1 MSYCTRDVQRAES
14 LEGENE
20 TTELEMIIYSIWS
33 LTFQQF
39 EFGLFSYDS
48 LSTFFGGGFFLGFFF
63 FFRMIPLWNSAV
75 VVAAVSCC
83 CPGK

>member
-39 EFGLFSYDS
+39 EFGLFSYDT
-48 LSTFFGGGFFLGFFF
+48 LSTFFDGGFFFCLVGFF
-63 FFRMIPLWNSAV
+63 
-75 VVAAVSCC
+75 
-83 CPGK
+83 

>member
-48 LSTFFGGGFFLGFFF
+48 LSTFFGGGFFFCFFF
-63 FFRMIPLWNSAV
+63 LAVNECVKFFLEYFV
-75 VVAAVSCC
+75 F
-83 CPGK
+83 

>member
-39 EFGLFSYDS
+39 EFGLFSYDT
-48 LSTFFGGGFFLGFFF
+48 LSTFFDGGFFFVWLVS
-63 FFRMIPLWNSAV
+63 FRMIPLWNSAV
-75 VVAAVSCC
+75 VVAVVSCC